1 MSQLPNIFLRNV
13 SDFVKIAL
21 DLNEQQQDELLAMKK
36 QAAIEEIN
44 KTKYRDALYKTAD
57 ALYDSDFLTD
67 ELEKRNFL
75 RKAAEDPVYVV
86 RFLEKVCEAADVAQ
100 IGKPARVA
108 ARPKE
113 AEYDPVMARAFG
125 YANNGIIDD

>member
-1 MSQLPNIFLRNV
+1 MNNNFLSKV
-13 SDFVKIAL
+13 AEFVTMAIDSNQAL
-21 DLNEQQQDELLAMKK
+21 QERVYNQQK
-36 QAAIEEIN
+36 QATVNDLDKE
-44 KTKYRDALYKTAD
+44 KYRVALNKAAD

-67 ELEKRNFL
+67 ETEKRTFL

-86 RFLEKVCEAADVAQ
+86 RTLEKVCEAADVAQ

-113 AEYDPVMARAFG
+113 AEYDPVYELAFG
-125 YANNGIIDD
+125 YNSNKGIIDD